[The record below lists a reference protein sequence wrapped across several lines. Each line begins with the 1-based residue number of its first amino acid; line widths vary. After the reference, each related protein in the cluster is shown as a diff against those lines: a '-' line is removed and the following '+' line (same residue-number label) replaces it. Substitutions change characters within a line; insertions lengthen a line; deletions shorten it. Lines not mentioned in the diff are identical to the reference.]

1 MEALAAPKVKAPKY
15 LSIYNKESRKSAE
28 TSCQLG
34 FPLGVGFVL
43 EKLGSEF
50 VALSFEVSGEG
61 NLGGEVARARD
72 AVIVASSL
80 KIGIDDRFLY
90 FFGMLH
96 VGEYLVEIPRPPLG
110 AQCFVELLVLG
121 HIVLSSLNS
130 AHVN

>member
-61 NLGGEVARARD
+61 NLGGGGESTRRSNSGLLPEDRD
-72 AVIVASSL
+72 
-80 KIGIDDRFLY
+80 R
-90 FFGMLH
+90 
-96 VGEYLVEIPRPPLG
+96 
-110 AQCFVELLVLG
+110 
-121 HIVLSSLNS
+121 
-130 AHVN
+130 